1 MRYKTFLIVNIKK
14 YIFLKKNHLLKMY
27 ITKLINY
34 QRDLLKKL
42 IVDNLIRID
51 KNKSSFYINRE
62 RF

>member
-42 IVDNLIRID
+42 IVDNLIIID